1 MPWRHVDAKSQR
13 LQFVRDARRRLMTLT
28 ELCALYG
35 ISRVTGYKW
44 LARAERSGLDFL
56 QELSRRPH
64 SCPHATPV
72 ELQARLLDA
81 RRHHPTWG
89 PRKLLALVHRQ
100 DRRHGT
106 DFAWPARSTVAEL
119 LRRNG
124 LTLPRRRRGA
134 RGHLGRPL
142 TPMSAPNVI
151 WTADYKGQFRLG
163 NQRYCFP
170 LTVQDGYSRY
180 LLACRGLTGTTTAEC
195 RPAFQRLFQEYG
207 LPEIIRSDNGVPFA
221 TGALARLSQLS
232 VWWIRLGIYPE
243 TIEPAHP
250 EQNGRHERMHRTLKR
265 ETARP
270 PAPTPRSQQQRF
282 DLFREE
288 YNTIRPH
295 EALGDATPASLYTR
309 SPRPYPNTPPPIE
322 YPPHFETRL
331 VSANGGIKW
340 LSGWVNISHVLGGEY
355 VGFEEIDDG
364 EWNLYFGRMK
374 LGRFHE
380 RLRCIED
387 ERGRLAR
394 KRVSV

>member
-1 MPWRHVDAKSQR
+1 MPWRHVDAKSER
-13 LQFVRDARRRLMTLT
+13 LQFVRDARQRLVTFT

-44 LARAERSGLDFL
+44 LERAEHSGLDFL

-64 SCPHATPV
+64 SCPHATPA
-72 ELQARLLDA
+72 ELQARLLEA
-81 RRHHPTWG
+81 RRRHPTWG

-106 DFAWPARSTVAEL
+106 AFAWPARSTVAEL

-124 LTLPRRRRGA
+124 LTAPRRRRPA

-151 WTADYKGQFRLG
+151 WTVDYKGQFRLG
-163 NQRYCFP
+163 DNRYCFP
-170 LTVQDGYSRY
+170 LTVQDGFSRY
-180 LLACRGLTGTTTAEC
+180 LLGCRGLTGTTTVEC
-195 RPAFQRLFQEYG
+195 RPVFQRLFQEYG

-265 ETARP
+265 ETTRP

-288 YNTIRPH
+288 YNTVRPH

-309 SPRPYPNTPPPIE
+309 SPRPYPNTPPPVE
-322 YPPHFETRL
+322 YPSHFEVRL

-340 LSGWVNISHVLGGEY
+340 ERSWVNVSHVLGGEY